1 MSKYSGGERP
11 FRQEEEVRRGRNLHS
26 AWGASKQISVNISLL
41 VLEGADGS
49 AMVVRIIG
57 VIYCREGR
65 LVEATWGRLGN

>member
-1 MSKYSGGERP
+1 M
-11 FRQEEEVRRGRNLHS
+11 HS